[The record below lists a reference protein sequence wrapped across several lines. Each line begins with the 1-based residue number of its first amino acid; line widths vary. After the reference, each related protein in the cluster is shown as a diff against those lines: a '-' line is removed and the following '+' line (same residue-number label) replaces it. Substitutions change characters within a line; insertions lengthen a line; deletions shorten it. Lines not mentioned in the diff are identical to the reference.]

1 MGKES
6 IVKIVLT
13 CIVKNIPLEIPFHE
27 RYVLQDFDVFLGM
40 DKTISVLRQYLDDF
54 KLPVRHEIL
63 GFVHIEN
70 RIGEQVFLPEVQIGC
85 LTVSNSNRFCENN
98 PNNPPRNSPLWV
110 IPEARCS
117 CENQMA
123 NGN

>member
-1 MGKES
+1 MKVNGECIKALVDTVADVSLILKEKVYEIKVQGSDLMGKES

-63 GFVHIEN
+63 GFVKWN
-70 RIGEQVFLPEVQIGC
+70 
-85 LTVSNSNRFCENN
+85 
-98 PNNPPRNSPLWV
+98 W
-110 IPEARCS
+110 
-117 CENQMA
+117 
-123 NGN
+123 